1 MDFITLVSEAVGDVN
16 PEYGVDSLSA
26 ETWLRADLA
35 LTSIDLIHLL
45 GSITQRLGGRKLPYE
60 TLFFAG
66 GTMLQDVSIGQLAE
80 FIAGCAETPLASP
93 APLAM

>member
-1 MDFITLVSEAVGDVN
+1 MDFVTLVSEAIGDVN
-16 PEYGVDSLSA
+16 AEYGIDSLSA
-26 ETWLRADLA
+26 DTRLREDLA

-66 GTMLQDVSIGQLAE
+66 GTLLQDVSIGQLAE
-80 FIAGCAETPLASP
+80 FIAACAETPHASP

>member
-1 MDFITLVSEAVGDVN
+1 MNFEILVSEAIGEVN
-16 PEYGVDSLSA
+16 AEYGVDSLSA
-26 ETWLRADLA
+26 DTRLREDLA

-66 GTMLQDVSIGQLAE
+66 GTPLQDVTIGQLAE
-80 FIAGCAETPLASP
+80 FIATCAETPQASP